1 MEKKRT
7 QTSDVLAYLKKCPKK
22 GITPKEAEEKFGTMR
37 LASIICT
44 LRKRG
49 YDIQT
54 IDEVTKNRYGTTSK
68 YARYILH

>member
-1 MEKKRT
+1 MKKRT

-22 GITPKEAEEKFGTMR
+22 GLSPKEAEDTFGTMR
-37 LASIICT
+37 LAAIICT

-49 YDIQT
+49 YDIET
-54 IDEVTKNRYGTTSK
+54 KEECVKNRYGTTST